1 MEIKSKKEEKLLDRT
16 FITAEMQADIPP
28 ARDSARQAVASSM
41 KVEPKLVVIK
51 KIAPTFGERKVKITA
66 YIYKTEERL
75 KEIEHP
81 KMLAKGKK
89 KVDKEGE
96 EKPAEKGAEKAA
108 KE

>member
-1 MEIKSKKEEKLLDRT
+1 MEILSKKEEKLLDRT
-16 FITAEMQADIPP
+16 FVTAEMQADIPP

-51 KIAPTFGERKVKITA
+51 KITPAFGERKVKITS

-89 KVDKEGE
+89 KAAEGE
-96 EKPAEKGAEKAA
+96 EKPAEKGAEAKA

>member
-1 MEIKSKKEEKLLDRT
+1 MEILSKKEEKLLDRT
-16 FITAEMQADIPP
+16 FVNAEMQADIPP

-66 YIYKTEERL
+66 YVYKSEERL
-75 KEIEHP
+75 KEIESP

-89 KVDKEGE
+89 KSAEEK
-96 EKPAEKGAEKAA
+96 EKPAEKAAETVA